1 LASKRLSINQ
11 NFDNKANCEVQNWNV
26 LGNISDKRYSKLWRQ
41 SIESLR
47 SASLERVSEKSQLDL
62 GRTIE
67 TRLHKIAEFHNNSL
81 EVRGMTISPQ
91 PRIQKGLGQKSM
103 HSSFSSLQDALYPL
117 KVHRDSSFTSQF
129 FNIKN

>member
-1 LASKRLSINQ
+1 M
-11 NFDNKANCEVQNWNV
+11 QNWNV

-81 EVRGMTISPQ
+81 EIRGMTISPQ

-117 KVHRDSSFTSQF
+117 KDFEIKLIINKIKFTETAHSLLNF
-129 FNIKN
+129 LTLRIEIII